1 MGSGEKAPADRGG
14 DGRTA
19 LNFTDFIAIDWSGQ
33 AVERPKGLAVARCAR
48 GTAAPELVERETG
61 WSRQAIQDWLL
72 ELAATKTRA
81 LIGLD
86 LSASFPFVDEG
97 AFFPGWDQSPPDARS
112 LWALVDRLS
121 ADDPH
126 LGASSFVAH
135 PDARR
140 HFRQRFDCGDLYPAG
155 RGRFRVVEHGQAAM
169 RLSAYSCFNLVGAS
183 QVGKSSLTGMRVFH
197 RLAGR
202 VPVWPFDPLPETGPV
217 IVEIYTALAAR
228 QAGMRKGVSKIRD
241 AATLD
246 AMLGTFGSDPHAP
259 LTRYDDHATDAIL
272 SSAWLRA
279 VAGRPE
285 LWSPPDLTPELAR
298 TEGWTF
304 GVP

>member
-1 MGSGEKAPADRGG
+1 MARAKRGG
-14 DGRTA
+14 A
-19 LNFTDFIAIDWSGQ
+19 APVL
-33 AVERPKGLAVARCAR
+33 VERPG
-48 GTAAPELVERETG
+48 G
-61 WSRQAIQDWLL
+61 WSRQAILDWLL
-72 ELAATKTRA
+72 QLAAAKTRA

-86 LSASFPFVDEG
+86 LSASFPFADQG

-121 ADDPH
+121 AADPH

-135 PDARR
+135 SQARR
-140 HFRQRFDCGDLYPAG
+140 HFRQRFDRGELYPAG
-155 RGRFRVVEHGQAAM
+155 RGRFREVEHGQEAL

-202 VPVWPFDPLPETGPV
+202 VPVWPFDSLPEAGPV

-228 QAGMRKGVSKIRD
+228 QAGMRKGTSKIRD
-241 AATLD
+241 GGTLD
-246 AMLGTFGSDPHAP
+246 TMLAAFGSEPHAP
-259 LTRYDDHATDAIL
+259 LARYDDHATDAIL
-272 SSAWLRA
+272 SAAWLRA
-279 VAGRPE
+279 VAHRPA
-285 LWSPPDLTPELAR
+285 LWNPPGLTDELAR

-304 GVP
+304 GVG